1 MEKEQIIKALYD
13 ANTEKSGQIAHDA
26 WLTFYKAA
34 SEADQKYLLDEYHKY
49 GDHLFQ
55 ENEKSN
61 LEMQKVLAE
70 FENWKLEA
78 NQH

>member
-1 MEKEQIIKALYD
+1 MEKEKVIRALYD
-13 ANTEKSGQIAHDA
+13 ANTAVSVQTAHDE
-26 WLTFYKAA
+26 WLACYHAA
-34 SEADQKYLLDEYHKY
+34 SESDQQYLLEEYFKFGEHVKKQ
-49 GDHLFQ
+49 G
-55 ENEKSN
+55 EESN